1 MPAVPE
7 VSPEQALR
15 FRLAGHHL
23 DAPTDPLSAVA
34 ACGLQEF
41 PPGHAEL
48 ALYARAGDVAPD
60 DPVRDAFVTVNA
72 MRGAPH
78 VVPRADVAVF
88 TTALVPEEDEEL
100 RGLIGSGAA
109 KELEAAGHA
118 VPEALGLVADA
129 ARDGL
134 SAGPLDRDA
143 FHQALR
149 ERLPESL
156 LPWCRGCQ
164 SHHVRPALWRALGPL
179 GVTEM
184 PSKATWALA
193 GHGAGEGDGGPPR
206 PVGAGPATAAPGVGL
221 PEARRE
227 LVRRF
232 LRTYGPANHTALAG
246 WAQTSPAYAKR
257 LFAALEDELAAV
269 RLDGARRWV
278 LRADL
283 ERLADPPA
291 AEGVRLLH
299 GHDPYVVGP
308 DRATLVPDEA
318 LRKRLF
324 PAVGRPGVVLDRGRL
339 AGLWRARKKGPVLEL
354 APEWT
359 GRPVALGDLPETLAR
374 LRGCERV
381 RVV

>member
-1 MPAVPE
+1 MPAAPE
-7 VSPEQALR
+7 VAPEQALA

-23 DAPTDPLSAVA
+23 HALTDPLSAVA
-34 ACGLQEF
+34 ACGLQEY

-48 ALYARAGDVAPD
+48 ALYARAGDVAPE
-60 DPVRDAFVTVNA
+60 DPVRDALVTVNA
-72 MRGAPH
+72 MRGAPY
-78 VVPRADVAVF
+78 VVPRADVAIF

-100 RGLIGSGAA
+100 RGLLGSAPA
-109 KELEAAGHA
+109 KEVEAAGHT
-118 VPEALGLVADA
+118 VPAALALVADA

-134 SAGPLDRDA
+134 AAGPLDRDA

-149 ERLPESL
+149 ERLPEGL
-156 LPWCRGCQ
+156 LPWCRGCG

-184 PSKATWALA
+184 PGKATWALA
-193 GHGAGEGDGGPPR
+193 GHGAATGSS
-206 PVGAGPATAAPGVGL
+206 GAGSAAVVPGIGL

-232 LRTYGPANHTALAG
+232 LRTHGPSSHSALAS

-257 LFAALEDELAAV
+257 LFAALEDELAPV
-269 RLDGARRWV
+269 RLVGARRWV

-291 AEGVRLLH
+291 ASGVRLLH
-299 GHDPYVVGP
+299 GYDPYVAGP

-339 AGLWRARKKGPVLEL
+339 AGLWRARKKGAVLEL

-359 GRPVALGDLPETLAR
+359 GRPVDLGDLPERLAR
-374 LRGCERV
+374 LRGCDRA